1 MTPARGTDAKPAIV
15 RGAPLG
21 DEPGLGALTLPG
33 YLAEVTTRFAP
44 CLAVAAPLGK
54 TSERWTYAEL
64 WSRAVEVA
72 RALAA
77 LGVGKDGRVGILMT
91 NRPEWLSA
99 FFGTE
104 LAGAVAVPLS
114 TFCTISELGHLLGAS
129 CVSVLIF
136 EGQVLGKSFSAM
148 LAELE
153 PAIAARAPGRLQ
165 SIRFPF
171 LRHLVSVDGEAGGR
185 VESWPGFLANGSST
199 GDALIEATAD
209 NVLPTDAAAIFFSSG
224 STARP
229 KGILNSQRGIAI
241 QLWRWGRMFDLGND
255 ARAWTPNGFFWSGNF
270 GMVIGGTF
278 SRGGAVILQPTFLPA
293 ESLSLME
300 AERVNFPMVWPHQSK
315 QLEEAANWSE
325 VDLGAMRYVDPSTP
339 LGRHPAIPPTGFKEP
354 QCAYGSTETFTITTA
369 FPRGTPGAEGPSKG
383 EVLPGNTLK
392 IVDPDSGRTL
402 CRDESGEIAVK
413 GPTLML
419 GYLGVPVEEALDGE
433 GFYRTGD
440 GGRLDD
446 AGRLFFEGR
455 LSTIIKTGGANVSPL
470 EIEGVLE
477 AFPGVK
483 AARAIGVPDD
493 LLGEMVVGCV
503 VPLEGFGIDTAAIQA
518 FARER
523 LAGYK
528 VPRTILLLSADDVA
542 FTGSAKIRQDELRK
556 LAIER
561 LANQQA
567 SLRAP

>member
-1 MTPARGTDAKPAIV
+1 MRGP
-15 RGAPLG
+15 PLG

-33 YLAEVTTRFAP
+33 FLREVTMRFAP
-44 CLAVAAPLGK
+44 RLAVAAPLGK
-54 TSERWTYAEL
+54 RRDRWTYVQL

-77 LGVGKDGRVGILMT
+77 LGIGKDGRVGILMT

-99 FFGTE
+99 FFGVA
-104 LAGAVAVPLS
+104 LAGGVAVPLS
-114 TFCTISELGHLLGAS
+114 TFCTASELDHLLGAS

-136 EGQVLGKSFSAM
+136 ENEVPGKSFPAM

-153 PAIAARAPGRLQ
+153 PAIAIRGPGHLQ
-165 SIRFPF
+165 SMRYPF
-171 LRHLVSVDGEAGGR
+171 LRHLVSVDAQARGM
-185 VESWPGFLANGSST
+185 VESWPGFLANGRSV
-199 GDALIEATAD
+199 GEALVEATAA
-209 NVLPTDAAAIFFSSG
+209 NVRPTDAAAIFFSSG

-229 KGILNSQRGIAI
+229 KGIIHAQRGVAI
-241 QLWRWGRMFDLGND
+241 QLWRWGRMFDLGED

-278 SRGGAVILQPTFLPA
+278 SRGGAVILQPVFAPA

-315 QLEEAANWSE
+315 QLEEAANWHD
-325 VDLGAMRYVDPSTP
+325 VDLSAMRYVDPSTP
-339 LGRHPAIPPTGFKEP
+339 LGRHPTIPPTGFREP
-354 QCAYGSTETFTITTA
+354 QCAYGSTETFTITTG
-369 FPRGTPGAEGPSKG
+369 FPRGTPGAEGDSKG
-383 EVLPGNTLK
+383 EVLPGNTLR
-392 IVDPDSGRTL
+392 IVDPDGGSTL
-402 CRDESGEIAVK
+402 RRGESGEIAVK
-413 GPTLML
+413 GPTLMS
-419 GYLGVPVEEALDGE
+419 GYLGVPVEEALDAE

-446 AGRLFFEGR
+446 AGRLYFEGR
-455 LSTIIKTGGANVSPL
+455 LTTIIKTGGANVSPL
-470 EIEGVLE
+470 EVEAVLE

-503 VPLEGFGIDTAAIQA
+503 VPLEGVAVDAAEIRA

-523 LAGYK
+523 LASYK
-528 VPRTILLLSADDVA
+528 VPRRILLMSAQDIEL
-542 FTGSAKIRQDELRK
+542 TGSAKIRQDQLRK
-556 LAIER
+556 LAIDR
-561 LANQQA
+561 LVNEQA
-567 SLRAP
+567 GFPAA